1 MDWKVLCERFTKTTV
16 SYWLINVKACWKEAR
31 GLARLRL
38 ANILIKGA
46 DDPIG
51 SCVHKCG
58 WSSKHAFAYLQ
69 ELEKQDLWPI
79 DLTRQSMSKAIEM
92 VSRVPDPI
100 PRESS
105 APCQYGYKHC
115 APEYRRH
122 HQWGLED
129 LDKKVGLC
137 LLCIR
142 KGDDNALSC
151 HGACSQ
157 HSQIVFYQ

>member
-1 MDWKVLCERFTKTTV
+1 VFHKDCCILLANQRRGLLE
-16 SYWLINVKACWKEAR
+16 EAR
-31 GLARLRL
+31 CLARLKL
-38 ANILIKGA
+38 SKILIKGA
-46 DDPIG
+46 DDPTG

-58 WSSKHAFAYLQ
+58 WSSEHAFAYLQ
-69 ELEKQDLWPI
+69 ELEKQNLLPMDLS
-79 DLTRQSMSKAIEM
+79 RQSISKAIEM
-92 VSRVPDPI
+92 VSRMPDPI

-105 APCQYGYKHC
+105 ASCQYDYKHC

-122 HQWGLED
+122 RQWDLED

-151 HGACSQ
+151 QGACSQ
-157 HSQIVFYQ
+157 PSQISLYQ